1 VLGLAHLGSAR
12 KSITETEMRI
22 FRHTSLSFLLA
33 LAICGVAQP
42 ASAATNGAWSVFPVS
57 PPPTKPGAAL
67 PAYFTPLLRPGST
80 YRAQARVSNL
90 TTVAMT
96 FNVYVADAFN
106 TSSGAFSLRRRTD
119 PKIGVAKWARLDRN
133 RLTLKPNSAVDLTL
147 TIRPPLNASPG
158 DHPGGIV
165 IEPARG
171 TFVRRG
177 AVGLTVLQAVG
188 VRIYARVAG
197 PLHPKLAIPMLAMH
211 RTHGVSALVGGKVDE
226 TITYTVKNSGNVRLT
241 PLAYLK
247 VSPLLGHGVTVPRKT
262 LPELL
267 PGSSI
272 TVSQVVKNVR
282 PYGRVHADLL
292 VQARRGASAHAT
304 KNQLVIPWIV
314 VALLLALVVG
324 LVIRWRRRRA
334 RRNRTAPAVDLTQ
347 SVDVADDAESLTH

>member
-1 VLGLAHLGSAR
+1 
-12 KSITETEMRI
+12 
-22 FRHTSLSFLLA
+22 
-33 LAICGVAQP
+33 VAAP

-67 PAYFTPLLRPGST
+67 PAYFTPLLHPGVT
-80 YRAQARVSNL
+80 YRAQARVSNN
-90 TTVAMT
+90 TEQTMT

-106 TSSGAFSLRRRTD
+106 TASGAFSLRRRTD
-119 PKIGVAKWARLDRN
+119 PKIGIAKWAKLDRN
-133 RLTLKPNSAVDLTL
+133 RLTLKPNSSVDVAL
-147 TIRPPLNASPG
+147 TIRPPRNAQPG

-197 PLHPKLAIPMLAMH
+197 PLHPTLAIPALSMQ
-211 RTHGVSALVGGKVDE
+211 RTHDVGALVGGAVDE
-226 TITYTVKNSGNVRLT
+226 TISYTVKNSGNVRLT

-247 VSPLLGHGVTVPRKT
+247 VAPLFGHAVAVPRQS

-282 PYGRVHADLL
+282 PYGRVHAELF
-292 VQARRGASAHAT
+292 VQARRGASARAAQ
-304 KNQLVIPWIV
+304 NQLVIPWIV
-314 VALLLALVVG
+314 IVVFVAIFVG
-324 LVIRWRRRRA
+324 LGIRWRRRRRT
-334 RRNRTAPAVDLTQ
+334 RRRAAPPMVDLTQ
-347 SVDVADDAESLTH
+347 ADDVDDDVESLAH